1 MRPRAITRE
10 LRNIRRSFTAIQRA
24 LTRLALAAS
33 ASQLQ
38 PSADRTRR
46 AMTLTPAR
54 RASLRLQGQYMGYVR
69 NLRPRQKSRVK
80 ALKAT
85 KGYPAAIRLARKLA
99 QE

>member
-1 MRPRAITRE
+1 
-10 LRNIRRSFTAIQRA
+10 
-24 LTRLALAAS
+24 
-33 ASQLQ
+33 
-38 PSADRTRR
+38 
-46 AMTLTPAR
+46 MTLTPAR
-54 RASLRLQGQYMGYVR
+54 RASLKLQGQYMGYIR

>member
-1 MRPRAITRE
+1 MGPRAITRE

-24 LTRLALAAS
+24 LTRLALAAGT
-33 ASQLQ
+33 SQRQ
-38 PSADRTRR
+38 PSADRKRR
-46 AMTLTPAR
+46 ALTLTPAR
-54 RASLRLQGQYMGYVR
+54 RASLKLQGQYMGYVR

-99 QE
+99 ER